1 MSGTKTGRRGAV
13 PVRAVRGAA
22 NGPANGPAKGSAKG
36 SAKGASGAPSPRID
50 FALRGEHIALD
61 ALLKATGLAGSGGAA
76 KPMIAAGEVRVDGE
90 VELRRGCKLRAGQVV
105 ELAGTTIVIAAADGS
120 AG

>member
-1 MSGTKTGRRGAV
+1 MSGTKTGS
-13 PVRAVRGAA
+13 RGAA
-22 NGPANGPAKGSAKG
+22 PGRWAKGATNGPAKGA
-36 SAKGASGAPSPRID
+36 AKGASGAPGPRID

-61 ALLKATGLAGSGGAA
+61 ALLEATGLAGSGGAA

-105 ELAGTTIVIAAADGS
+105 ELAGTTIVIAAADRSVG
-120 AG
+120 